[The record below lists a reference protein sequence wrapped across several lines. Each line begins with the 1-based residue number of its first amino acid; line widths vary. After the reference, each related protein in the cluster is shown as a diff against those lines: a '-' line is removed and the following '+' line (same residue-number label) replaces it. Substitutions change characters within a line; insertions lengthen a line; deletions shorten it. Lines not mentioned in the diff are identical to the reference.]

1 MDNWVWWKHGVI
13 YQIYPR
19 SFYDST
25 GDGIGDING
34 IIEKLDYLSELGVDG
49 VWLSPIN
56 KSPMYDFGYDISDY
70 RDIDPAFGTPTDY
83 ERLLEEAH
91 KRGIK
96 ILMDLVMNY
105 TSHLHPW
112 FTESR
117 SSRDNPKRDWYI
129 WHDGKNGRPPN
140 NWKGIFGGRAW
151 ERDEKTGQFYMHSF
165 LKEMPD
171 VNWRNKELKNAMF
184 DMIRYWLD
192 KGVDGFRLDVV
203 NLYIKDDEF
212 RNNPF
217 TIGPTP
223 RPYDMQKHIYDKNRP
238 EIHDILREFR
248 KILDSY
254 SDKMSVGEIF
264 VEPVDPRISQGYL
277 GDGEDE
283 LHLAFDFGL
292 IITKSSARLLKWGA
306 KRFLDVIEKRNSFIP
321 EKGWPCNV
329 LSNHDNPRSISRF
342 KGGKEAI
349 KRAKVI
355 STMLLTLRGTPFI
368 YYGEEIGMRDG
379 KMKHK
384 DIMDP
389 MGKKYWPLY
398 TGRDPERTPMQWSPD
413 ENAGFTTGR
422 PWLPVNNDFHLVNV
436 ETESQDPDSLLNLN
450 KRLISLRKEK
460 DAMNRGEWYSA
471 KDASDDVMAYYRVKE
486 DQKILVVLNFSNS
499 PRPLKIDDQG
509 VWKNIF
515 STHKPVGD
523 TFKNIDFTLSP
534 YEATILEQ
542 EGSGLQT

>member
-1 MDNWVWWKHGVI
+1 MDNWLWWKHGVI

-19 SFYDST
+19 SFYDSN

-70 RDIDPAFGTPTDY
+70 RDIDPVFGTLADY

-96 ILMDLVMNY
+96 IVMDLVMNY

-112 FTESR
+112 FIESR

-140 NWKGIFGGRAW
+140 NWKGIFGGGAW

-192 KGVDGFRLDVV
+192 KGVDGFRLDVA

-212 RNNPF
+212 RNNHF

-223 RPYDMQKHIYDKNRP
+223 RPYDMQRHVYDKNRP

-264 VEPVDPRISQGYL
+264 VEPADPKISQSYL
-277 GDGEDE
+277 GDGKNE

-292 IITKSSARLLKWGA
+292 IITKSSTRLLKWGA
-306 KRFLDVIEKRNSFIP
+306 KRFSDVIEKRNSFIP

-329 LSNHDNPRSISRF
+329 LSTHDDSRSISRF
-342 KGGKEAI
+342 KGGKDAI
-349 KRAKVI
+349 KRAKVV

-379 KMKHK
+379 KMKRK

-398 TGRDPERTPMQWSPD
+398 MGRDPERTPMQWAPD

-436 ETESQDPDSLLNLN
+436 KTESQDPDSLLNLN

-460 DAMNRGEWYSA
+460 DALNRGEWYSA
-471 KDASDDVMAYYRVKE
+471 KDASDDVMAYYRVKK

-542 EGSGLQT
+542 D